1 MPPPG
6 DPPTFSTKVP
16 PTLLTARRV
25 HPAGLAAQTGCAGGR
40 APGFYLP
47 GSARASLGGELGESP
62 IYGTPGPGVS
72 WGDPRLP
79 TPPPVFPTVRW
90 HRTVGKPP
98 WKLLRRKQSH
108 AVLPGRNPE
117 VAGAAGDGRVLGTS
131 RPQRMASKVDVGE
144 AYDFWLRGR
153 VWGTWA
159 QSGIACEMFSE
170 WDRTQEH
177 DWGTSGASGV
187 RDSQSDSSLPADR
200 LWGLPSSPPLGHA
213 WSRARA

>member
-1 MPPPG
+1 M
-6 DPPTFSTKVP
+6 
-16 PTLLTARRV
+16 
-25 HPAGLAAQTGCAGGR
+25 
-40 APGFYLP
+40 
-47 GSARASLGGELGESP
+47 
-62 IYGTPGPGVS
+62 
-72 WGDPRLP
+72 
-79 TPPPVFPTVRW
+79 
-90 HRTVGKPP
+90 GKPP

-177 DWGTSGASGV
+177 DWGTSGATC
-187 RDSQSDSSLPADR
+187 P
-200 LWGLPSSPPLGHA
+200 
-213 WSRARA
+213 RARASPFVILPLRVVKLTQRLPA